1 MKVKVPMKRFLLNGQ
16 TIGFRQHMNDK
27 LERFRVTFTANGK
40 RQTANG
46 KREIHVEKFSKEMS
60 G

>member
-1 MKVKVPMKRFLLNGQ
+1 MKVKVPMKSFLLNGH

-40 RQTANG
+40 L
-46 KREIHVEKFSKEMS
+46 EIHVEKFSKEMS

>member
-1 MKVKVPMKRFLLNGQ
+1 MVSHESESTDEEVSLDGH

-40 RQTANG
+40 R
-46 KREIHVEKFSKEMS
+46 EIHVEKFSKEMS
-60 G
+60 S